1 MLFILTIWFTLCL
14 FSLLLMALTDNA
26 LLYFTDLKRFLIF
39 KNFISFCFSLLILFI
54 YLPLNI
60 TYLLGEV
67 FKKK

>member
-14 FSLLLMALTDNA
+14 LSLLLMALTDNA
-26 LLYFTDLKRFLIF
+26 LLYYNDLKKFLIF
-39 KNFISFCFSLLILFI
+39 KNFISFCFSLLILFL

-60 TYLLGEV
+60 TYLIGEV

>member
-1 MLFILTIWFTLCL
+1 MAIILTIWFVLCL
-14 FSLLLMALTDNA
+14 FAMLLMALTDNA
-26 LLYFTDLKRFLIF
+26 VLYFTDLKRFLIF

-60 TYLLGEV
+60 TYLLDEV

>member
-54 YLPLNI
+54 YLRLNI